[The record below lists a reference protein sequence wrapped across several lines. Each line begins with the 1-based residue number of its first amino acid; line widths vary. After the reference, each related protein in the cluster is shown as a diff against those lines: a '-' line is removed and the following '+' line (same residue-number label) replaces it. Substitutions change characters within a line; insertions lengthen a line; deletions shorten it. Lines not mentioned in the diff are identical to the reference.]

1 MKTAT
6 VRELTGKEQEALAY
20 LDGEGMDAAIERS
33 GLTREQVVEAN
44 NLRAAHRRLNGG
56 VSVVDVPLPEVV
68 ADPAGAAAEPADAA
82 AVDGPVPVVEPVRT
96 VGELLA
102 RADEIGGKRAQYLA
116 ARIRAD
122 ADDLE
127 ATLAE
132 DEETW
137 GARQR
142 RAELLAARALLDGQ
156 IAQLDATLRPAAAR
170 PRLTP
175 TSATKGR
182 SRAKNR
188 GKPRRVPAPR
198 TAQAAANSA
207 YYSAEVRAWAK
218 ENGFKVGEHGRM
230 RNDVIAAYLAA
241 QQEPAA
247 GAADES

>member
-20 LDGEGMDAAIERS
+20 LDQEGMDAAIDRS
-33 GLTREQVVEAN
+33 GPTREAIVEAN

-56 VSVVDVPLPEVV
+56 VSVVDVPLPEV
-68 ADPAGAAAEPADAA
+68 ADAPAGAAPAA
-82 AVDGPVPVVEPVRT
+82 AGDAPQRVHT

-156 IAQLDATLRPAAAR
+156 IAQIDAALRPAAAR

-182 SRAKNR
+182 SRAKDR
-188 GKPRRVPAPR
+188 GKARRAVPRVAEP
-198 TAQAAANSA
+198 TVNSA
-207 YYSAEVRAWAK
+207 YYSAEVRAWAR
-218 ENGFKVGEHGRM
+218 ENGF
-230 RNDVIAAYLAA
+230 IAAYLAA

-247 GAADES
+247 EAADGS

>member
-6 VRELTGKEQEALAY
+6 VRALTGKEQEALAY
-20 LDGEGMDAAIERS
+20 LDQEGMDAAIERS

-56 VSVVDVPLPEVV
+56 VSVVDVPLPQV
-68 ADPAGAAAEPADAA
+68 ATETSAE
-82 AVDGPVPVVEPVRT
+82 GVPVAPDEAPRPMRT

-182 SRAKNR
+182 SRARKS
-188 GKPRRVPAPR
+188 GKSRRVPAPR
-198 TAQAAANSA
+198 VAEATVNSA
-207 YYSAEVRAWAK
+207 YYSAEVRAWAR
-218 ENGFKVGEHGRM
+218 ENGFEVGEHGRM
-230 RNDVIAAYLAA
+230 RNEVIAAYLTAH
-241 QQEPAA
+241 QEPAA
-247 GAADES
+247 EVADES